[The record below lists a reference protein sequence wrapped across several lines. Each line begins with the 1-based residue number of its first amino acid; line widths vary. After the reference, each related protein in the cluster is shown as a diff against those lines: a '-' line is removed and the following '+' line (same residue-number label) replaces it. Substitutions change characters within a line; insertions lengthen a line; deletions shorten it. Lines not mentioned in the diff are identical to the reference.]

1 MDVEIRLLGRARV
14 RRREHGE
21 LDEVDA
27 AAWRTAKTFDL
38 LRVLALAGGRPVPI
52 DHLLDLFW
60 PTADAG
66 RGGTSLRTATCQIRK
81 VLGHE
86 SVIRVGSGLAL
97 QGAWVDA
104 QAYQEVA
111 VLVARAREH
120 GRDATVVRLVA
131 AAEALYDGDVD
142 VSGTD
147 CMALHTA
154 RADFRRLRVQ
164 LLVEAAEAAGACA
177 GWRESLELAQ
187 RADAV
192 ETSDRTTRALM
203 RAWFALGET
212 SRAVEGF
219 ERLRRHL
226 ADEYGVDP
234 APQTRA
240 LYLRI
245 VSECAEW
252 PPREL
257 TVGRE
262 DEVRQVATAVTGWL
276 MDPDSQSGVVWLVGE
291 PGSGRETVARET
303 ARTLMLPLGPSTA
316 EAGRHVVLELL
327 PDQHRLTGRL
337 AESLRER
344 ARAQRRV
351 LLAPVSETPAG
362 TLDASDAVVAIPPL
376 APESLREV
384 LTVALQGRPT
394 PQLEA
399 ELCAE
404 SGGLPGRACA
414 QVRHRLQDGS
424 LSWTPEGV
432 DTASSARRARGS
444 AWLRVRTAIAA
455 LPVAWA
461 GLLGTETP
469 DPAAERTAQDAP
481 VSAEQWRQHRGAS
494 RRTRPRTAGRRV
506 CVPA

>member
-14 RRREHGE
+14 RLGE
-21 LDEVDA
+21 RGDVDA

-86 SVIRVGSGLAL
+86 SITRIGSGLAL
-97 QGAWVDA
+97 QGAWVDV
-104 QAYQEVA
+104 QAYRELTG
-111 VLVARAREH
+111 LVTRAREQ
-120 GRDATVVRLVA
+120 GRDATAVRLVE
-131 AAEALYDGDVD
+131 AAESLYDGDVD

-147 CMALHTA
+147 CMALHAA
-154 RADFRRLRVQ
+154 RADLRRLRVQ

-187 RADAV
+187 RAEAI

-212 SRAVEGF
+212 SCAVEGF

-303 ARTLMLPLGPSTA
+303 ARTLMLPLGPSVT
-316 EAGRHVVLELL
+316 EPERHVVLELL
-327 PDQHRLTGRL
+327 PDQRALTRDL
-337 AESLRER
+337 ATSLRER

-351 LLAPVSETPAG
+351 LLTPVTETPAG

-384 LTVALQGRPT
+384 LAVALQGRPT

-404 SGGLPGRACA
+404 SGGLPGRACS

-432 DTASSARRARGS
+432 DTTSGARRTRGS
-444 AWLRVRTAIAA
+444 AWLRVRTTLAA
-455 LPVAWA
+455 LPVAWF
-461 GLLGTETP
+461 GLLGGESP
-469 DPAAERTAQDAP
+469 ESVLARAAPEP
-481 VSAEQWRQHRGAS
+481 
-494 RRTRPRTAGRRV
+494 PV
-506 CVPA
+506 CVPV

>member
-1 MDVEIRLLGRARV
+1 MDVEIRLLGAARV
-14 RRREHGE
+14 RRGE
-21 LDEVDA
+21 CGDVDA

-38 LRVLALAGGRPVPI
+38 LRVLALAGGRPVPV
-52 DHLLDLFW
+52 DELLDQFW
-60 PTADAG
+60 PYADAG

-86 SVIRVGSGLAL
+86 SIARVGSGLVL
-97 QGAWVDA
+97 QGAWVDV
-104 QAYQEVA
+104 QAYRDLA
-111 VLVARAREH
+111 ALVTRAREQ
-120 GRDATVVRLVA
+120 GRDATVVRLVE

-142 VSGTD
+142 VTGTD
-147 CMALHTA
+147 CRALHTA
-154 RADFRRLRVQ
+154 RADLRRLRVR
-164 LLVEAAEAAGACA
+164 LLVEAAESAGACA

-187 RADAV
+187 RAETI

-245 VSECAEW
+245 VSECTEW

-262 DEVRQVATAVTGWL
+262 DEVRLVVTAVTRWL

-291 PGSGRETVARET
+291 PGSGRETVARES
-303 ARTLMLPLGPSTA
+303 ARTLMLPLGGSLA
-316 EAGRHVVLELL
+316 EPERQVVLELL
-327 PDQHRLTGRL
+327 SDQCALTRQL
-337 AESLRER
+337 AATLRER

-351 LLAPVSETPAG
+351 LLAPVTSTPPG
-362 TLDASDAVVAIPPL
+362 TRDASDAVVEIPPL

-394 PQLEA
+394 PELAA

-432 DTASSARRARGS
+432 DTTLSARRARGS
-444 AWLRVRTAIAA
+444 AWLRVRTALAA

-461 GLLGTETP
+461 GLVGAESF
-469 DPAAERTAQDAP
+469 DPAGERTAQEAP
-481 VSAEQWRQHRGAS
+481 VSPAQWRQHRAGA
-494 RRTRPRTAGRRV
+494 RRTRPGAAGRRA